1 MAKQAKEGLHPDQV
15 IAEIAKGKVRPVYLM
30 FGTEYYYRR
39 AIISALRQALFKDV
53 EPGMC
58 LSEYNGK
65 EKDLAVGR
73 VLDDVRT
80 LTFFGGMRLVIVEN
94 ADGFVSE
101 HRDVLGR
108 YAKAPSKT
116 GCLVLLCDEAI
127 DQRWVLAKETDTNG
141 AQVACVT
148 PRYGQLISWMKTRAR
163 ELGKNLAHP
172 AAQALSDIVGPDLAQ
187 LDSHMQMLVTY
198 VGSRRSIEGQDV
210 LAAVDQEKVTMI
222 WDLLDGVASKNA
234 RLALEAFDRLLPK
247 AGMESARLAS
257 ISSTLLKLRTLKKKI
272 EDEGERKVAD
282 ELLRRMHPFVVKKS
296 LEQSRRFSWHD
307 LDRGLRGALEA
318 DIAIK
323 SNRMEARLAV
333 ETFIVELC
341 RTNEQ

>member
-1 MAKQAKEGLHPDQV
+1 LAKQAKEGLHPDQV
-15 IAEIAKGKVRPVYLM
+15 VAEAAKGRVRPIYLLY
-30 FGTEYYYRR
+30 GTEYYYRR
-39 AIISALRQALFKDV
+39 AIISALRQELFKDA

-58 LSEYNGK
+58 LSEYDGK
-65 EKDLAVGR
+65 SKELAVGR

-101 HRDVLGR
+101 NKDVLGR

-116 GCLVLLCDEAI
+116 GCLVLLCDEVP
-127 DQRWVLAKETDTNG
+127 DQRWVLAKEIDAHG

-148 PRYGQLISWMKTRAR
+148 PKYGPLLAWMKTRAR

-187 LDSHMQMLVTY
+187 LDSHIQMLVTY
-198 VGSRRSIEGQDV
+198 VGSRKSIEEQDV
-210 LAAVDQEKVTMI
+210 LAAVDQEKVTEI

-234 RLALEAFDRLLPK
+234 RKALEAFDRLLPK

-257 ISSTLLKLRTLKKKI
+257 ISGTLLKLRTVKKMMDTIRDEQKVIQRLK
-272 EDEGERKVAD
+272 
-282 ELLRRMHPFVVKKS
+282 MHPYAAKKS
-296 LEQSRRFSWHD
+296 IEQSRRFSWQD

-323 SNRMEARLAV
+323 SSRMEPRLAV

-341 RTNEQ
+341 RTNES

>member
-1 MAKQAKEGLHPDQV
+1 LAKQAKEGLHPDQV

-101 HRDVLGR
+101 HKDVLGR

-257 ISSTLLKLRTLKKKI
+257 ISSTLLKLRTVKRMMDTIRDEQKVIGLLK
-272 EDEGERKVAD
+272 
-282 ELLRRMHPFVVKKS
+282 MHPYAAKKS
-296 LEQSRRFSWHD
+296 IEQSRRFSWHD